1 MPAALGEGD
10 VEHVVLSPR
19 KPTVVNGMVITDEQT
34 PPPFPAARIRIAAI
48 GADPAQALP
57 QWGAPGESTV
67 RPDWTFRVGNVEGPH
82 LFRVTSLPS
91 EWMLKAVTL
100 GGRDIT
106 DQPLTLIRGAPDVDG
121 LQIVIS
127 RKGAKVSG
135 EVADA
140 GGAPAPDVTV
150 IVFAENMAHWGVGSR
165 FVRATRP
172 DDTGRFSIAGLPAAA
187 YRVAVRTVIADGQ
200 WEDRELLLELMKD
213 AVRVELAE
221 SGAEAIKLKTVEGR

>member
-1 MPAALGEGD
+1 
-10 VEHVVLSPR
+10 
-19 KPTVVNGMVITDEQT
+19 
-34 PPPFPAARIRIAAI
+34 
-48 GADPAQALP
+48 
-57 QWGAPGESTV
+57 
-67 RPDWTFRVGNVEGPH
+67 
-82 LFRVTSLPS
+82 
-91 EWMLKAVTL
+91 MLKAVTL

-121 LQIVIS
+121 LQIAIS

-135 EVADA
+135 EITDA

-150 IVFAENMAHWGVGSR
+150 IVFAENPAQWGVGSR

-200 WEDRELLLELMKD
+200 WEDREFLLELMKD

-221 SGAEAIKLKTVEGR
+221 SGAEAIKLTTVEGR